1 MSDEKLGK
9 KIIDYMSRHRL
20 ATLAL
25 SRDNQ
30 PSAHTV
36 YYVNNGLTLY
46 FESDPITDK
55 VKTIEL
61 NPRVSLTIDEDYE
74 DWSKIQGIQLYGN
87 AEFVPK
93 EKEESMVELYLN
105 KYPSIKKLGGIP
117 EHHIFIQIIPD
128 KIYFLD
134 YRKEFGVRE
143 ILHVEDKSSIIKWG

>member
-9 KIIDYMSRHRL
+9 KIIDYVSRHRL

-36 YYVNNGLTLY
+36 YYVNDGLTLY

-55 VKTIEL
+55 VKIIEL

-74 DWSKIQGIQLYGN
+74 DWSKIQGIQLYGK

-93 EKEESMVELYLN
+93 EKEAPVVESYLE
-105 KYPSIKKLGGIP
+105 KFPSIKKLGGIP
-117 EHHIFIQIIPD
+117 EHHIFIRVIPE

-134 YRKEFGVRE
+134 YGKEFGARE
-143 ILHVEDKSSIIKWG
+143 ILHIEEKSSIIKWG